1 MRAEASALYSMSEAS
16 EASEAD
22 KAAPPAVDETGPE
35 LSLSAVVLGAGG
47 FLALLTILYGLV
59 DRVGLDELQQLIAD
73 AGFWGPLVFVGIK
86 ALTFTVAPLSAGP
99 IQFAS
104 GILFGVMPGAFYSL
118 LGEVIGGTVNV
129 LIARHLGRRI
139 VSRFVGAAALQRVD
153 SFYERRLEDWK
164 SLLAA
169 RLLLFSVYDFISY
182 AVGFG
187 KIRLSVYIV
196 VSFAGGLIPTYIFV
210 LIGSQAA
217 QNQDL
222 LLLIYAGAAVLFVAL
237 VLFRHPVME
246 LIAWLKKRLGRA
258 E

>member
-1 MRAEASALYSMSEAS
+1 M
-16 EASEAD
+16 SEAD
-22 KAAPPAVDETGPE
+22 KAAPPAADETGAE
-35 LSLSAVVLGAGG
+35 LSTSALVLGAGG
-47 FLALLTILYGLV
+47 FLALLTILYVLV
-59 DRVGLDELQQLIAD
+59 DRVGIDELQQMIAD
-73 AGFWGPLVFVGIK
+73 AGFWGPLLFVGIK
-86 ALTFTVAPLSAGP
+86 ALTFTFAPLSAGP

-104 GILFGVMPGAFYSL
+104 GILFGVIPGALYSV
-118 LGEVIGGTVNV
+118 LGEVIGGTINV

-139 VSRFVGAAALQRVD
+139 VARFVGASALQRVD
-153 SFYERRLEDWK
+153 SFYERHLEDWK

-187 KIRLSVYIV
+187 KIRLSAYIV
-196 VSFAGGLIPTYIFV
+196 VSFVGGLIPTYIFV

-222 LLLIYAGAAVLFVAL
+222 LLLIYAGAAVLFVAF
-237 VLFRHPVME
+237 VLFRRPVTE
-246 LIAWLKKRLGRA
+246 LIAWLKKRLGRG